1 MRHKDETPVQLDV
14 KDELKIQIDHIE
26 RR

>member
-1 MRHKDETPVQLDV
+1 MRRRDETPVQRDV
-14 KDELKIQIDHIE
+14 KDELKVQIDHIE